1 MNYAHD
7 RGHSPYPPQ
16 QHQYSQPHG
25 GENSS
30 YYGGHQGGHAPHQG
44 HTPVPAGAEGERG
57 LGSTLLGG
65 TAGGF
70 LGHKMAGGALG
81 TVGGAVV
88 GAVGANAANKM

>member
-1 MNYAHD
+1 M
-7 RGHSPYPPQ
+7 
-16 QHQYSQPHG
+16 
-25 GENSS
+25 
-30 YYGGHQGGHAPHQG
+30 
-44 HTPVPAGAEGERG
+44 PVGAEGERG